1 MLRRVISN
9 LVLNAIQA
17 MPKGGKLSIYAYRKE
32 GSLVIEVQDTGEGIP
47 DEVKDKLFT
56 PMFTTKSKGQGFGLP
71 IVKRIT
77 ESLGGTVTFESQEC
91 KGTTFIIRLPPKK
104 LNDKFTYN

>member
-1 MLRRVISN
+1 
-9 LVLNAIQA
+9 

-56 PMFTTKSKGQGFGLP
+56 PMFTTKSKRSRVWFAH
-71 IVKRIT
+71 
-77 ESLGGTVTFESQEC
+77 SQAH
-91 KGTTFIIRLPPKK
+91 
-104 LNDKFTYN
+104 N